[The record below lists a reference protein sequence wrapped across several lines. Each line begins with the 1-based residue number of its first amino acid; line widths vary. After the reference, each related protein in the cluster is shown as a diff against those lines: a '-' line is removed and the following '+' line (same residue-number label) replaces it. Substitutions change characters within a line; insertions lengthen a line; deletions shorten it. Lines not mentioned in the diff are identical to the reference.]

1 MIGEGIV
8 GSGMGE
14 VRSYCGVGF
23 SARGYRALVVDRRRK
38 LLVVSLPLKEGDC
51 VDAPLSSLSCSGR
64 VGFTCCGE
72 MHIG

>member
-8 GSGMGE
+8 GSGVGE

-38 LLVVSLPLKEGDC
+38 LLVVSLPLKEGGT
-51 VDAPLSSLSCSGR
+51 ALMTPFLLFR
-64 VGFTCCGE
+64 VLE
-72 MHIG
+72 E